1 MGYDGSAMSAEQQP
15 PAGASPRE
23 WASGGAASLY
33 LVGTIHVGIFANAT
47 GRIPPET
54 APLLGLWILGCSV
67 SLLLLAMVE
76 LKRGEILFGTIGMVF
91 GGVLGLGGAL
101 SFIRGLWMPGI
112 ASIDGWWFLSA
123 GIILFLLLSVVGKY
137 SWILFGG
144 ISLIAV
150 TLTLLGIGMIGVVAA
165 PGPLLN
171 TAGWLALLF
180 AIFCWYTAT
189 AQIMSIVY
197 GRRIL
202 PF

>member
-1 MGYDGSAMSAEQQP
+1 MTEKTNDQSTTLA
-15 PAGASPRE
+15 ASPALG

-33 LVGTIHVGIFANAT
+33 LVGAIHVGIFANAT

-54 APLLGLWILGCSV
+54 APLLGFWILGCSV

-101 SFIRGLWMPGI
+101 SFIRGMWLPGI

-123 GIILFLLLSVVGKY
+123 GIILILLLAVVRKY

-144 ISLIAV
+144 ISVIAV
-150 TLTLLGIGMIGVVAA
+150 ALTMLGIAMIGVVASPA
-165 PGPLLN
+165 PLFNL
-171 TAGWLALLF
+171 AGWLALVF
-180 AIFCWYTAT
+180 AVFCWYTAT
-189 AQIMSIVY
+189 AQIMSIAY

>member
-1 MGYDGSAMSAEQQP
+1 MTEEIQP
-15 PAGASPRE
+15 PAESPAPG

-33 LVGTIHVGIFANAT
+33 IVGAIHVGIFANAT
-47 GRIPPET
+47 GRIPPEA

-101 SFIRGLWMPGI
+101 SFIRGLWLPGI

-123 GIILFLLLSVVGKY
+123 GIILFLLLSVVRKY

-144 ISLIAV
+144 ITLIGVA
-150 TLTLLGIGMIGVVAA
+150 LTILGIGMIGVVAS

-171 TAGWLALLF
+171 LAGWLALAF
-180 AIFCWYTAT
+180 AVFCWYTAT
-189 AQIMSIVY
+189 AQIISIVY